1 MTVIAVIFY
10 KDGALVVSDSRGTIV
25 QGNPYD
31 PDPQG
36 VRISHTDDQVKSMSS
51 RSGDVVVSGAGEA
64 DTAIAMMHTLVDSE
78 ELLRNGDRTSM
89 EELRNRLESA
99 ASVGGEAGALAAFKD
114 GSGKVR
120 ALMAQY
126 GGMMPYVPMV
136 FMNEINANTAFGV
149 DDTVPK
155 YLDALTRKYCP
166 DRSKT
171 TLADAMALAFM
182 LEDRYMH
189 YRVEIEPGRRAVVV
203 GGPMRMNVVS
213 SDRNHG
219 YATLIDTKERDSLE
233 GKSFDELSRHFQDRV
248 ANDMG
253 QLLRIGVPEQTS
265 QRKAVR
271 GQTVS

>member
-31 PDPQG
+31 PHSI
-36 VRISHTDDQVKSMSS
+36 RISHTDDQVKSVSS
-51 RSGDVVVSGAGEA
+51 RSGDVVASGAGEA
-64 DTAIAMMHTLVDSE
+64 EAAIAMMHTLVDSE
-78 ELLRNGDRTSM
+78 DLLRDGNRMSM
-89 EELRNRLESA
+89 AELKNRLESA
-99 ASVGGEAGALAAFKD
+99 AGGGGEAGALAAFKD
-114 GSGKVR
+114 RSGKVR
-120 ALMAQY
+120 AMMVQY
-126 GGMMPYVPMV
+126 GSAMQYMPMV
-136 FMNEINANTAFGV
+136 LMNEINTNTAFGV

-155 YLDALTRKYCP
+155 YLEALTRKYCP

-233 GKSFDELSRHFQDRV
+233 GKSFDELSRHFEDRV
-248 ANDMG
+248 ANGIG
-253 QLLRIGVPEQTS
+253 QLLRIDVPERTSHRKGVRWQTTS
-265 QRKAVR
+265 
-271 GQTVS
+271 